1 MATNRDKHCM
11 PKHVATYPSHTPIA
25 HTDVATQFMEWAK
38 DMAATLRSKGHFAD
52 IIDPCSALPV
62 GP

>member
-1 MATNRDKHCM
+1 M